1 MKKIVL
7 LLALLF
13 MIPAI
18 VNAETFY
25 AGNQVKEVPLFLDK
39 ITKQS
44 YRYFKTAYRRSDDVL
59 VYCVEPNKLLSTT
72 GNYNYITN
80 NQEIA
85 LGISKEK
92 WHRIELLAYFGYG
105 YRNHISEKW
114 AAITQYLIWQTVLPE
129 GWFLTFTDGYGGDF
143 KNIHENETNEI
154 ESLISN
160 FETRPSFQNETFKIT
175 KNNTLVLRDENSVLD
190 NYNLISDSD
199 LNVTIKNNE
208 LHIIGVKNGI
218 YKLDFIRGEYIPTK
232 LYLSEGNQA
241 VVSTDGSVE
250 NRFTINV
257 IVESGNLKIKR
268 NHDDYLDNESIVE
281 NAVYE
286 VVDSEQNK
294 KIMSTNEEGE
304 IILNDLPIGEVVIK
318 ELNPSI
324 GYEKDENE
332 YKLCIENE
340 KEVILDINPKLV
352 IKKVNIAKKYLIEK
366 ENLLPNEVNS
376 VFSVIKNNELKLTDK
391 TNEKGIVTFMIPY
404 GHYVISQNSSIL
416 DYELMDDYN
425 LFVENSEEET
435 FTFINYKKKFQEEI
449 KDEEPSDNK
458 EFEEPEIKFDK
469 EEELP
474 NDEHINNEIII
485 DSMEDLVNDNL
496 EKEESIIIDNPNTG
510 DNSFRYLGLLVISS
524 VMLIKILRKMQ

>member
-1 MKKIVL
+1 MKKIFLVLVL
-7 LLALLF
+7 LL

-18 VNAETFY
+18 VNGETFY
-25 AGNQVKEVPLFLDK
+25 AGNQVKDVPLFLDK
-39 ITKQS
+39 ITKQN

-59 VYCVEPNKLLSTT
+59 VYCVEPSELLSTT
-72 GNYNYITN
+72 ANYNYITS
-80 NQEIA
+80 NQEVA

-105 YRNHISEKW
+105 YHNHISEKW

-154 ESLISN
+154 ESLIRD

-175 KNNTLVLRDENSVLD
+175 KNNTLVLRDENNVLD

-199 LNVTIKNNE
+199 LNITIKNNE
-208 LHIIGVKNGI
+208 LHIIGADNGV
-218 YKLDFIRGEYIPTK
+218 YKLEFIRGEYIPTK

-257 IVESGNLKIKR
+257 IVESGDLKIKR
-268 NHDDYLDNESIVE
+268 NHNDYLNNESIVE
-281 NAVYE
+281 NAIYE

-294 KIMSTNEEGE
+294 RIVSTNKEGE

-332 YKLCIENE
+332 YKLNIENE
-340 KEVILDINPKLV
+340 KEVILDINPNLI
-352 IKKVNIAKKYLIEK
+352 IKKVNIAKKYLIEEK
-366 ENLLPNEVNS
+366 NLLPNEVNS
-376 VFSVIKNNELKLTDK
+376 IFSVTKNNELKLIDK

-404 GHYVISQNSSIL
+404 GHYIVSQNSSIL
-416 DYELMDDYN
+416 DYELMEDYN

-449 KDEEPSDNK
+449 KDENPLDDK
-458 EFEEPEIKFDK
+458 EFEEPEIKFDI

-474 NDEHINNEIII
+474 NDEQVNNDIIT
-485 DSMEDLVNDNL
+485 DSMEDLVNDNF
-496 EKEESIIIDNPNTG
+496 EKEENIIINNPNTG
-510 DNSFRYLGLLVISS
+510 DNSIKYLGLLVISG
-524 VMLIKILRKMQ
+524 VMLVRILRKMQ